1 MNKWID
7 DYKKEVRNATDRME
21 MRSDVRRTPINGN
34 NVKDKKKPF
43 ALPKWSAAIGAV
55 AACIVIVAIV
65 LAVVLPGGN
74 VVTPPNGGQSSG
86 SATTPSGANP
96 SVTTVF
102 RACVVE
108 TNPSVMFVVDD
119 NLVVTDVKRLNSD
132 AEMLFSD
139 SLLSSAIGSSLD
151 DTLSDYAELLA
162 KTGFIDIDS
171 KNNAIRI
178 SGYGIEDKI
187 SSVKDK
193 VRDTLSSKG
202 IFSVVLAEEVDLTT
216 LKDIVGLTSSEENIE
231 SAIESMKSGY
241 EERITESSSTL
252 EELISGYEQRAY
264 EEVLTSI
271 RLNADRLISQGLIL
285 SELNRLNATIMISS
299 GNPGLFKWRYWDVKD
314 KDLDPTSDCANVVK
328 QMENELK
335 EFEEKFGYAIES
347 QAQLNE
353 LTDAYSELKY
363 EALIEALNNLS
374 LEFVRANREILSR
387 LMKFAGC
394 DTTAFDALLDLP
406 ETLDD
411 YLEKTALSYK
421 KELDSRLDTYKDA
434 FGAEREA
441 LTSSDYD
448 RYVSDI
454 VEKYGSLEAY
464 WSAIKNN

>member
-1 MNKWID
+1 MNKWMD

-21 MRSDVRRTPINGN
+21 MRSEVRRTPINGN

-86 SATTPSGANP
+86 SATTPSGSNP

-216 LKDIVGLTSSEENIE
+216 LKDIIGLTSSEENIE

-264 EEVLTSI
+264 EEVLNSI

-285 SELNRLNATIMISS
+285 SKLNGLNATILISS
-299 GNPGLFKWRYWDVKD
+299 GLGRYWDVKD
-314 KDLDPTSDCANVVK
+314 KDLDPSSDCANVVK
-328 QMENELK
+328 QMENKLK
-335 EFEEKFGYAIES
+335 EFKDKFGYAIES
-347 QAQLNE
+347 QERLNE

-394 DTTAFDALLDLP
+394 DTTAFDALIDLP

-421 KELDSRLDTYKDA
+421 KELDSRLDAYKDA
-434 FGAEREA
+434 FDTEREA
-441 LTSSDYD
+441 LNSSDYD

-454 VEKYGSLEAY
+454 VDKYGSLEAY
-464 WSAIKNN
+464 WSALKNN